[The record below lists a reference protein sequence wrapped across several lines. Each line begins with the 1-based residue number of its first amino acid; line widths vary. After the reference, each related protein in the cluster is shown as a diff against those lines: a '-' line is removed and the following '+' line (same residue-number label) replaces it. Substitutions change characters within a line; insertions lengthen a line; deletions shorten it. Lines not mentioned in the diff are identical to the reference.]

1 MRSLHSNKN
10 SCQTLISQHLHY
22 PRRVMIFG
30 DTGTGKSTLAT
41 KLATQLLNKGALV
54 RLLDADPGS
63 PAFGIPGALSLYTL
77 DHQKSHRLEWKLLD
91 TEPLCS
97 LDAGRFRLPLITG
110 IHQLMAREK
119 QRPEAYLL
127 IDTPGVTRGVGAT
140 ELLPALIQATQTDL
154 VVVLV
159 RPDTPSPLGEEL
171 DRCGIDVLFL
181 DADPNAQQPTKSE
194 ISRHRT
200 QRWLDYLRSAHERCL
215 RLNQVQV
222 TGLFPSL
229 NDIETWI
236 GRQVALINGQNTLGM
251 GQITA
256 ANDEEILITTPVPKE
271 AEVRQLVMR
280 DALYSDKRGL
290 HTAVSSPSGKENK
303 TQPSIAPLAHEAFVA
318 RQAMDQLSPPIL
330 MRVGLVD
337 ATLVNGVFG
346 DPLLLL
352 QIGHQKRCLLF
363 DLGYHGPLSA
373 RTTHQVTDV
382 FISHAHVDHICGF
395 LWLMRCR
402 IGHYPSC
409 RIFGPPGLAKN
420 IAGMIDGILWDRI
433 GDKAPQFDIYEVHGN
448 LLHHWQI
455 AAGSALSKALDVRSI
470 EDRIIWQEAQFQV
483 RAVTLDHTAK
493 DCGPNNPFTPV
504 LAYAFEPLR
513 QVNVRQERLRALN
526 LSTGPWLQ
534 TLKDHVLNGV
544 RDAEIQIGDRTFLS
558 GNLADQILL
567 KCAGKRLVYATDL
580 ADSADNRAT
589 LRSLAQ
595 DAYVLFCEASFMNGD
610 EELARLT
617 GHLTTKACGE
627 IGTEAAVQHLIPFHF
642 SGRYQALSDE
652 IYIEV
657 SASCPNTQKPP
668 PNRQH

>member
-1 MRSLHSNKN
+1 MRSLHPIRS
-10 SCQTLISQHLHY
+10 SCQTLISQYLHY
-22 PRRVMIFG
+22 PRRILIFG
-30 DTGTGKSTLAT
+30 DTGTGKSTLAIW
-41 KLATQLLNKGALV
+41 LATQLLNKGALV

-63 PAFGIPGALSLYTL
+63 PAFGIPGCLSLHSL
-77 DHQKSHRLEWKLLD
+77 DHQKSKLESQLQD
-91 TEPLCS
+91 VEPLCS

-110 IHQLMAREK
+110 INQLIKRES

-127 IDTPGVTRGVGAT
+127 IDTPGVTRGVGAA
-140 ELLPALIQATQTDL
+140 ELLPAMIQATRADL

-159 RPDTPSPLGEEL
+159 QADVPAPLSEEL
-171 DRCGIDVLFL
+171 ERCSAEVLFL
-181 DADPNAQQPTKSE
+181 DSDPDAQKPVKSD
-194 ISRHRT
+194 IKQHRT
-200 QRWLDYLRSAHERCL
+200 QRWLDYMQHAHERRF
-215 RLNQVQV
+215 RLDRLQL
-222 TGLFPSL
+222 TGMLPAS
-229 NDIETWI
+229 NDNNGWT
-236 GRQVALINGQNTLGM
+236 GRQVALINGQRTLGM
-251 GQITA
+251 GQIA
-256 ANDEEILITTPVPKE
+256 ALDDDEILITTPVP
-271 AEVRQLVMR
+271 AETKVHRLLIR
-280 DALYSDKRGL
+280 DAVYNDKHGL
-290 HTAVSSPSGKENK
+290 HTAIPSLSDEENK
-303 TQPSIAPLAHEAFVA
+303 TQPTIAPLANEAFVA
-318 RQAMDQLSPPIL
+318 RQAMDQLSPPIM

-373 RTTHQVTDV
+373 RTAHQVTDV

-433 GDKAPQFDIYEVHGN
+433 GDKAPHFDIYEVHGN
-448 LLHHWQI
+448 QLHHWQI
-455 AAGSALSKALDVRSI
+455 AAGSPLSKALDVRTI
-470 EDRIIWQEAQFQV
+470 KDQIIWQEAQFQI

-493 DCGPNNPFTPV
+493 DCGPGNPFTPV

-526 LSTGPWLQ
+526 LSAGPWLQ
-534 TLKDHVLNGV
+534 VLKDHVLNGV
-544 RDAEIQIGDRTFLS
+544 RDAEIQVNDRTFLS
-558 GNLADQILL
+558 GELADQILL
-567 KCAGKRLVYATDL
+567 KSAGKRLVYATDL
-580 ADSADNRAT
+580 ADSTKNRSV
-589 LRSLAQ
+589 LCSLAQ
-595 DAYVLFCEASFMNGD
+595 DAHTLFCEASFMNGD
-610 EELARLT
+610 RDLAGFT

-652 IYIEV
+652 IYDEV
-657 SASCPNTQKPP
+657 SASCPNTRKPAS
-668 PNRQH
+668 